1 MNHDTPRILLVSSRG
16 PEHSANLGGDVVN
29 SLRQQGCD
37 VDILT
42 LYPSLQAK
50 DYDIYSVVDEIPIST
65 SGKLRKKLPGV
76 SFKILKFIFKP
87 VKDSWGQLRNA
98 LSKKRRLRLHLTQS
112 GFFYPDESHPNVSPE
127 RLLNTIPQDK
137 EYDLVITLFWQDMLN
152 TTSLM
157 AIYERFGAPIYI
169 YSVDMAP
176 MTGGCYYFNSCNHY
190 THQCGECPCLL
201 SDNKSD
207 QSHQNYIT
215 KKKNYSAIEA
225 YFLGNSWMIDRAL
238 ASKLFNADSVLNM
251 GIIIDEK
258 VFCPKNSL
266 QARQELKIPE
276 DKDLVLMARSLGS
289 TRKGADTIVY
299 ALNMLWEKLPKEE
312 RQRLCLVTVGDATLE
327 KKLKGGK
334 IPVINLGTVGR
345 DVLIKAY
352 QAASLFLSPSTDD
365 AGPSMVNQSIMCGTP
380 VVSFNIGTA
389 VDVIENGI
397 SGFKTDDLSK
407 EGFART
413 LGEALHATVNATYPD
428 IRATARVRALQ
439 HNTSQAFAEKLLLH
453 FRNRRNH

>member
-1 MNHDTPRILLVSSRG
+1 MNHDNPRILFVSSRG

-29 SLRQQGCD
+29 SLRERGCD

-42 LYPSLQAK
+42 LYPSRQSQ
-50 DYDIYSVVDEIPIST
+50 DYDIYSVMDEKPLTT
-65 SGKLRKKLPGV
+65 SDKLRKRLPGV

-87 VKDSWGQLRNA
+87 IREFWGKLRTV
-98 LSKKRRLRLHLTQS
+98 LSKKRRLRQHMEKS
-112 GFFYPDESHPNVSPE
+112 GFFYLDESHPDVSPE
-127 RLLNTIPQDK
+127 RLLNTIPHDK
-137 EYDLVITLFWQDMLN
+137 RYDLIITLFWQDMIN
-152 TTSLM
+152 TTSLR
-157 AIYERFGAPIYI
+157 ALYERFGAPIYI
-169 YSVDMAP
+169 FSADMAP
-176 MTGGCYYFNSCNHY
+176 LTGGCYYFNSCNHF
-190 THQCGECPCLL
+190 THQCGKCACLL
-201 SDNKSD
+201 SDSESD
-207 QSHQNYIT
+207 LSHQNYIT

-225 YFLGNSWMIDRAL
+225 YFLGNSWMIERAL

-251 GIIIDEK
+251 GTIIDEK
-258 VFCPKNSL
+258 AFCPNCSL

-276 DKDLVLMARSLGS
+276 GRDLVLMVRSQES
-289 TRKGADTIVY
+289 TRKGADIIVY
-299 ALNMLWEKLPKEE
+299 ALLSLCKELTEEE

-345 DVLIKAY
+345 EVLIKSY

-397 SGFKTDDLSK
+397 SGFKTDDISK
-407 EGFART
+407 EGYART
-413 LGEALHATVNATYPD
+413 LGEALHAIMHDTYPD

-439 HNTSQAFAEKLLLH
+439 HNTSQTFAEKLLLH
-453 FRNRRNH
+453 FQSRRNS